1 MPENS
6 VDVMRL
12 CREKIRRA
20 KPQLELYLA
29 TALKENKRCFCR
41 YISNKRRAKE
51 NLHLLLVAEVNAVT
65 KDEGKAKVFT
75 AHSASVFI
83 VRLLWIP
90 SSRTESSFYPVSFM
104 RAPGFLLK
112 CRLSWPILAW

>member
-1 MPENS
+1 MPEYS

-29 TALKENKRCFCR
+29 TTLKENKRYFYR

-51 NLHLLLVAEVNAVT
+51 NLHPLLVAEVNVVT

-75 AHSASVFI
+75 AHFASIFI
-83 VRLLWIP
+83 MRLLWIP
-90 SSRTESSFYPVSFM
+90 SSRTESSLYSVPFM
-104 RAPGFLLK
+104 RAPGFSLK
-112 CRLSWPILAW
+112 YRSS

>member
-6 VDVMRL
+6 MDVMRL

-29 TALKENKRCFCR
+29 TAIKENFKCFYR

-51 NLHLLLVAEVNAVT
+51 NLCPLLVAEVNIVT
-65 KDEGKAKVFT
+65 KDKGKAKVFT
-75 AHSASVFI
+75 THFASVLI
-83 VRLLWIP
+83 VRLLLIP
-90 SSRTESSFYPVSFM
+90 SSTIESFVYPVSFM
-104 RAPGFLLK
+104 RAPGFLHK
-112 CRLSWPILAW
+112 YRLS